1 MFIIYTTSQTNT
13 DTSNVVGV
21 VNNLMQLVQN
31 TTSLLDQ
38 TMINFDV
45 IVGLVNISREI
56 VNETNLESGQLVEV

>member
-13 DTSNVVGV
+13 DTPNVVGV

-45 IVGLVNISREI
+45 IVGLVNNSREI